1 MIQALQ
7 LIFLPL
13 TTWEPI
19 FRARRR
25 TLTILLLYVLPFLVL
40 ACAAEAYGLVHW
52 GKYQGEISR
61 LKRYTVNEAVI
72 FEAAQF
78 LLFLFIVLLGAKLVE
93 AVGETFHGRHTYNQ
107 AFTAVAYGLGPLL
120 LSRMLDA
127 FPGISPWVSWPIGI
141 LLSMGV
147 LYHGLPK
154 IMEPDPPHAF
164 GLYLMTSI
172 LLLLTTGLVRF
183 VTAYYL
189 QGKFVKLHAVVS
201 DLAKRLPF

>member
-1 MIQALQ
+1 MIQALL
-7 LIFLPL
+7 LIFLPVA
-13 TTWEPI
+13 TWERI
-19 FRARRR
+19 FRARRG

-52 GKYQGEISR
+52 GKYAGEIPR
-61 LKRYTVNEAVI
+61 LKRYTVNEAII

-78 LLFLFIVLLGAKLVE
+78 LLFLVILLLGAKLVE

-147 LYHGLPK
+147 LYHGLPR

-172 LLLLTTGLVRF
+172 LLVLTTGLVRF

-189 QGKFVKLHAVVS
+189 QGKFVRLHSVVS